1 MAYHFLKL
9 AVKVMAS
16 GVCLYVEQ
24 VKLLPAYLA
33 YEVALVADE
42 VVGGEPVA
50 KPTFCMGVVFAE
62 PRGHVAARVE
72 MSAVNVLEFLNLS
85 ARYAADV
92 ASWHGVSEA
101 DVEREHS
108 VELFHEVGL
117 LSCSCFCATAFAV
130 SLFVFPFDIVWHDLF
145 KIRLHQR

>member
-62 PRGHVAARVE
+62 PRGHVAARMEV
-72 MSAVNVLEFLNLS
+72 SAIGLCVWLYL
-85 ARYAADV
+85 AA
-92 ASWHGVSEA
+92 
-101 DVEREHS
+101 
-108 VELFHEVGL
+108 
-117 LSCSCFCATAFAV
+117 
-130 SLFVFPFDIVWHDLF
+130 
-145 KIRLHQR
+145 